1 LGSYAWA
8 LGHLGRHAEARTV
21 AEEVIGKAA
30 SGFVSGYAE
39 ALACHTIGET
49 DRALDA
55 LERAEREFEPQIF
68 WALRD
73 MCLEPLFD
81 HPRIKALKRRLNL
94 ASAQAAKRQ
103 T

>member
-1 LGSYAWA
+1 LGHYAWA
-8 LGHLGRHAEARTV
+8 LGHLGRHAEARTL
-21 AEEVIGKAA
+21 AEEVIAKAA

-55 LERAEREFEPQIF
+55 LEREFEPQIF
-68 WALRD
+68 WALRE

-81 HPRIKALKRRLNL
+81 HPRMKALIRRLNL
-94 ASAQAAKRQ
+94 ASEQTAKRP